1 MGTTWANVRGH
12 IAHMGKHDMHVEV
25 LKENIEEATYVP
37 GFYVVLSVPPGEY
50 WNNNLR
56 QAMATAF

>member
-1 MGTTWANVRGH
+1 
-12 IAHMGKHDMHVEV
+12 MHVEV

-37 GFYVVLSVPPGEY
+37 GLYVVFSVPPVEY
-50 WNNNLR
+50 WNSNLR